1 MARRVVLVLAVMAL
15 LPVALQ
21 ARFQDNSNQDKKSLR
36 VLVEGDTNSLPWFFE
51 DIKKAGVGYAM
62 EFAFA
67 TSATDAYDARIIVT
81 ASSGSQFNPDPHPT
95 FHTISYGY
103 SSAVVLT
110 PQGKL
115 IVTASQTAVTIAGA
129 RQAVAKEVFRNLFM
143 YYGILK
149 PTAPSLQSR
158 SDDPSLA
165 GLSDQPGVY
174 YKAQTG
180 WTRLDTAFS
189 SGVRNSG
196 TAKTLLTWGMASTT
210 TSRVYKGAQ
219 ASLQA
224 QERRPGFYVRG
235 FNVSDQT
242 ALIVRV
248 EKKRND
254 REVRIG
260 SLSAFD
266 AKTGY
271 REQDARKVK
280 VTSIAGDV
288 SVITPETELEPGEYI
303 LLLDSNAS
311 DYAYDFGVKP

>member
-21 ARFQDNSNQDKKSLR
+21 ARFQDNSQTPRDQEKKSLR
-36 VLVEGDTNSLPWFFE
+36 LFVEGDSKSLPWFFE
-51 DIKKAGVGYAM
+51 DIKKVSAGYAL

-67 TSATDAYDARIIVT
+67 ASATDAYDARVIVT
-81 ASSGSQFNPDPHPT
+81 ASAGSQFNPDPHPT
-95 FHTISYGY
+95 FHTVSYGY

-115 IVTASQTAVTIAGA
+115 ILTASHSALTIAGA

-149 PTAPSLQSR
+149 PAPASVG
-158 SDDPSLA
+158 DPSLA

-180 WTRLDTAFS
+180 WTRLDAAPS

-210 TSRVYKGAQ
+210 TSRVYTGAQ

-224 QERRPGFYVRG
+224 RERKPGFYVRG
-235 FNVSDQT
+235 FAVSDQT

-248 EKKRND
+248 EKKRSD

-266 AKTGY
+266 ARTGY
-271 REQDARKVK
+271 RQQDARKVK
-280 VTSIAGDV
+280 VTSIASDV
-288 SVITPETELEPGEYI
+288 SIITPESELEPGEYI
-303 LLLDSNAS
+303 LLLDRAES

>member
-1 MARRVVLVLAVMAL
+1 MARRAVLVLAVMAL

-21 ARFQDNSNQDKKSLR
+21 ARFQETPRSQEKKSLR
-36 VLVEGDTNSLPWFFE
+36 VFVEGDSNSLPWFFE
-51 DIKKAGVGYAM
+51 DIKKASVGYAM
-62 EFAFA
+62 EFVFA
-67 TSATDAYDARIIVT
+67 ASATDAYDARVIVT
-81 ASSGSQFNPDPHPT
+81 ASAGSQFNPDPHPT
-95 FHTISYGY
+95 FHTVSYGY

-115 IVTASQTAVTIAGA
+115 IVTASRSAVTIASA

-149 PTAPSLQSR
+149 PTAGAQSR
-158 SDDPSLA
+158 NDPTFA

-174 YKAQTG
+174 YKAQSG
-180 WTRLDTAFS
+180 WTRLDTAAS
-189 SGVRNSG
+189 SRVKASG
-196 TAKTLLTWGMASTT
+196 AAKTLFTWGIASTT
-210 TSRVYKGAQ
+210 TSLVYEGAQ
-219 ASLQA
+219 APVQA
-224 QERRPGFYVRG
+224 GERKPGFYVRG
-235 FNVSDQT
+235 FTVSEQS

-248 EKKRND
+248 EKKKND

-266 AKTGY
+266 ARTGY

-280 VTSIAGDV
+280 VTTIASDV
-288 SVITPETELEPGEYI
+288 SIITPESELEPGEYI
-303 LLLDSNAS
+303 LLLDRAAS